1 MYKRK
6 SGGWLK
12 HCDFLL
18 LDMIC
23 LQIAFLLSF
32 VVLGRWV
39 NPYSH
44 ILYRKMA
51 LYLEVADV
59 ACCLF
64 IWHIFK
70 NVLKKGYYRNL

>member
-1 MYKRK
+1 MYKRE

-39 NPYSH
+39 QSIQSYIIS
-44 ILYRKMA
+44 
-51 LYLEVADV
+51 
-59 ACCLF
+59 
-64 IWHIFK
+64 
-70 NVLKKGYYRNL
+70 

>member
-59 ACCLF
+59 AVAFLLAHF
-64 IWHIFK
+64 QM
-70 NVLKKGYYRNL
+70 Y